1 MKKTILL
8 SLMASSLLAEDD
20 GVFMS
25 VGYQIGEAAQMVKNT
40 GEIQKVSNAY
50 ENLNNLLTRYNELKQ
65 TASSTNSSTAQAVD
79 NLKESAS
86 RLKTTPNTANQ
97 AVSSALSSAVAM
109 WQVIASNL
117 ANNSLPTDKYNEINT
132 ISQSLQNTL
141 ENKNTANNNITIEND
156 YEQLLTQASTIISTL
171 QSQCPGIDG
180 GNGKPWGINAS
191 GNACNIFGS
200 TFSAINSMINSA
212 KKAAEQARRTAPE
225 GPNQQSAFN
234 SMINSAKKAA
244 EQARRTAP
252 EGPNQQSA
260 FTDADFTKNLN
271 QVSSVINDTISY
283 LKGDNLATIYNTLQK
298 TPDSK
303 GFHSLVSRSS
313 YSYSLNETKYSEFQT
328 TTKEFGHNPFR
339 SVGLI
344 NSQSN
349 NGAMNGVGVQLGYKQ
364 FFGKN
369 KFFGIRYY
377 AFFDYN
383 HAYIKSNFFNS
394 ASNVFTYG
402 AGSDLLLNFINGG
415 SDKNRKVSFGIFG
428 GIALAGTTWLNN
440 QSANLKITNSAYS
453 AKINNTNFQFLF
465 NTGLRLQGIHHGVEL
480 GVKIPTIN
488 TNYYSFMGAKLAFRR
503 LYSVY
508 FNYVLAY

>member
-8 SLMASSLLAEDD
+8 SLMVSSLLAEND

-25 VGYQIGEAAQMVKNT
+25 VGYQIGEAVQQVKNT

-65 TASSTNSSTAQAVD
+65 TASNTNSSTAQAID

-86 RLKTTPNTANQ
+86 RLKTTPNSANQ
-97 AVSSALSSAVAM
+97 AVSSALSSAVGM

-117 ANNSLPTDKYNEINT
+117 ASGTLPTSEYDKINA
-132 ISQSLQNTL
+132 ISQLLQNTL
-141 ENKNTANNNITIEND
+141 NKNNELTIGND
-156 YEQLLTQASTIISTL
+156 YDQLLTQASTIITTL

-191 GNACNIFGS
+191 GNACAIFGN
-200 TFSAINSMINSA
+200 TFNAITSMIDSA
-212 KKAAEQARRTAPE
+212 KKAAADARRTGPE
-225 GPNQQSAFN
+225 NPNQ
-234 SMINSAKKAA
+234 
-244 EQARRTAP
+244 
-252 EGPNQQSA
+252 PNA
-260 FTDADFTKNLN
+260 FTNADFNKNLN
-271 QVSSVINDTISY
+271 QVSSVIDDTISY

-313 YSYSLNETKYSEFQT
+313 YSYSLNETQYSQFQT

-377 AFFDYN
+377 GFFDYN

-428 GIALAGTTWLNN
+428 GIALAGTTWLNS
-440 QSANLKITNSAYS
+440 QLVNLKTTTSIYN

-488 TNYYSFMGAKLAFRR
+488 TNYYSFMGAKLAYRR

>member
-8 SLMASSLLAEDD
+8 SLMASSLLAEND

-25 VGYQIGEAAQMVKNT
+25 VGYQIGEAVQQVKNT

-65 TASSTNSSTAQAVD
+65 TASNTDSSTAQAID

-86 RLKTTPNTANQ
+86 RLKTTPNSANQ

-109 WQVIASNL
+109 WQVVASNL
-117 ANNSLPTDKYNEINT
+117 ASGTLPTNEYNKINA
-132 ISQSLQNTL
+132 ISQLLQNTL
-141 ENKNTANNNITIEND
+141 ENKNNELTIAND
-156 YEQLLTQASTIISTL
+156 YDQLLTQASTIISTL

-180 GNGKPWGINAS
+180 GNGKPWGINAN
-191 GNACNIFGS
+191 GNACAIFGN
-200 TFSAINSMINSA
+200 TFNAITSMIDSA
-212 KKAAEQARRTAPE
+212 KKAAAEARRT
-225 GPNQQSAFN
+225 GPDNQNTPTAINPDFN
-234 SMINSAKKAA
+234 
-244 EQARRTAP
+244 
-252 EGPNQQSA
+252 
-260 FTDADFTKNLN
+260 KNLN

-313 YSYSLNETKYSEFQT
+313 YSYSLNETQYSQFQT

-344 NSQSN
+344 NSQIN

-415 SDKNRKVSFGIFG
+415 SDKNRKISFGIFG
-428 GIALAGTTWLNN
+428 GIALAGTTWLNS
-440 QSANLKITNSAYS
+440 QFMNLKTTTSIYN

-488 TNYYSFMGAKLAFRR
+488 TNYYSFMGAKLAYRR

>member
-8 SLMASSLLAEDD
+8 SLMASSLLAEND

-25 VGYQIGEAAQMVKNT
+25 VGYQIGEAVQQVKNT

-65 TASSTNSSTAQAVD
+65 TASNTDSSTTQAID
-79 NLKESAS
+79 NLKESAK
-86 RLKTTPNTANQ
+86 RLKTIPNSANQ
-97 AVSSALSSAVAM
+97 AVSSALSSAVGM

-117 ANNSLPTDKYNEINT
+117 ASGTLPTSEYEKLKAT
-132 ISQSLQNTL
+132 SQLLQNTL
-141 ENKNTANNNITIEND
+141 ENKNNELKIEND

-171 QSQCPGIDG
+171 QNQCPGIDG

-191 GNACNIFGS
+191 GNACAIFGN
-200 TFSAINSMINSA
+200 TFSAINSMIDSA
-212 KKAAEQARRTAPE
+212 KKAAEQFRRTDPSQ
-225 GPNQQSAFN
+225 PQ
-234 SMINSAKKAA
+234 
-244 EQARRTAP
+244 
-252 EGPNQQSA
+252 NQQSA
-260 FTDADFTKNLN
+260 FTDADFNKNLN

-303 GFHSLVSRSS
+303 GFQSLVSRSS
-313 YSYSLNETKYSEFQT
+313 YSYSLNETQYSEFQT

-415 SDKNRKVSFGIFG
+415 SDKNRKISFGIFG

-488 TNYYSFMGAKLAFRR
+488 TNYYSFMGAKLAYRR

>member
-8 SLMASSLLAEDD
+8 SLMVSSLLAEDD

-65 TASSTNSSTAQAVD
+65 TASNTNSSTAQAID
-79 NLKESAS
+79 NLKESAN
-86 RLKTTPNTANQ
+86 RLKTTPNSANQ

-117 ANNSLPTDKYNEINT
+117 ANNSLPTSEYNKINA
-132 ISQSLQNTL
+132 ISQLLQNTL
-141 ENKNTANNNITIEND
+141 ENKNTANNNTTIDND
-156 YEQLLTQASTIISTL
+156 ASKLLDDAKTIISTL

-191 GNACNIFGS
+191 GNACNIFGN
-200 TFSAINSMINSA
+200 TFNAINSMIDSA
-212 KKAAEQARRTAPE
+212 KKAAAQSRRTDPSQ
-225 GPNQQSAFN
+225 PNQ
-234 SMINSAKKAA
+234 
-244 EQARRTAP
+244 
-252 EGPNQQSA
+252 PNT
-260 FTDADFTKNLN
+260 FTDADFNKNLN

-283 LKGDNLATIYNTLQK
+283 LKGENLATIYNTLQK
-298 TPDSK
+298 TPGSK
-303 GFHSLVSRSS
+303 GFQSLVSRSS

-328 TTKEFGHNPFR
+328 TTKEFGNNPFR

-402 AGSDLLLNFINGG
+402 AGSDLLLNLINGG
-415 SDKNRKVSFGIFG
+415 SNQNRKISFGIFG
-428 GIALAGTTWLNN
+428 GIALAGTTWLNS
-440 QSANLKITNSAYS
+440 QFVNLKTTTSIYS

>member
-8 SLMASSLLAEDD
+8 SLMVSSLLAEND

-25 VGYQIGEAAQMVKNT
+25 VGYQIGEAVQQVKNT

-65 TASSTNSSTAQAVD
+65 TASNTNSSTAQAID

-86 RLKTTPNTANQ
+86 RLKTTPNSANQ
-97 AVSSALSSAVAM
+97 AVSSALSSAVGM

-117 ANNSLPTDKYNEINT
+117 ANNSLPTSEYNQINA
-132 ISQSLQNTL
+132 ISQLLQNTL
-141 ENKNTANNNITIEND
+141 NKNNDLTIGND
-156 YEQLLTQASTIISTL
+156 YDHLLTQAKTIISTL

-191 GNACNIFGS
+191 GNACAIFGN
-200 TFSAINSMINSA
+200 TFNAINSMIDSA
-212 KKAAEQARRTAPE
+212 KKAAADARRTNPE
-225 GPNQQSAFN
+225 NPNQ
-234 SMINSAKKAA
+234 
-244 EQARRTAP
+244 
-252 EGPNQQSA
+252 PNA
-260 FTDADFTKNLN
+260 FTNADFNKNLN

-303 GFHSLVSRSS
+303 GFQSLVSRSS
-313 YSYSLNETKYSEFQT
+313 YSYSINETQYSEFQT

-415 SDKNRKVSFGIFG
+415 SDKNRKISFGIFG

-488 TNYYSFMGAKLAFRR
+488 TNYYSFMGAKLAYRR

>member
-8 SLMASSLLAEDD
+8 SLMASSLFAEDD
-20 GVFMS
+20 GAYMS

-65 TASSTNSSTAQAVD
+65 TASNTDSSTTQAIN

-86 RLKTTPNTANQ
+86 RLKTTPNSAKE

-132 ISQSLQNTL
+132 ISQFLQNTL
-141 ENKNTANNNITIEND
+141 ENKNNDLKVEND
-156 YEQLLTQASTIISTL
+156 YEHLLGQARTIINTL
-171 QSQCPGIDG
+171 QSQCPSVDG

-191 GNACNIFGS
+191 GNACAIFGN
-200 TFSAINSMINSA
+200 TFNAINSMIDSA
-212 KKAAEQARRTAPE
+212 KKAAEQFRRTD
-225 GPNQQSAFN
+225 PNQPQNQQNAFN
-234 SMINSAKKAA
+234 N
-244 EQARRTAP
+244 
-252 EGPNQQSA
+252 
-260 FTDADFTKNLN
+260 ADFNKNLN

-283 LKGDNLATIYNTLQK
+283 LKGDNLETIYNTIQK
-298 TPDSK
+298 TPNSK
-303 GFHSLVSRSS
+303 GFQSLVSRSS
-313 YSYSLNETKYSEFQT
+313 YSYSLNETQYSQFQT

-377 AFFDYN
+377 GFFDYN
-383 HAYIKSNFFNS
+383 YAYIKSNFFNS

-415 SDKNRKVSFGIFG
+415 SDRNRKVSFGIFG

-465 NTGLRLQGIHHGVEL
+465 NTGLRLQGIHHGIEL

-488 TNYYSFMGAKLAFRR
+488 TNYYSFMGAKLAYRR
-503 LYSVY
+503 LYSLY
-508 FNYVLAY
+508 LNYVLAY

>member
-8 SLMASSLLAEDD
+8 SLMVSSLLAEND

-65 TASSTNSSTAQAVD
+65 TASSTDSSTAQAIN

-86 RLKTTPNTANQ
+86 RLKTTPNSAKE
-97 AVSSALSSAVAM
+97 AVSSALSSAVGM

-117 ANNSLPTDKYNEINT
+117 ANNSLSSSEYEKLKA
-132 ISQSLQNTL
+132 ISQLLQNTL
-141 ENKNTANNNITIEND
+141 ENKNNNLTIAND
-156 YEQLLTQASTIISTL
+156 YDQLLGQASTIISTL

-191 GNACNIFGS
+191 GNACNIFGN
-200 TFSAINSMINSA
+200 TFNAINSMITSA
-212 KKAAEQARRTAPE
+212 KKAAAESRRTNDPSQGA
-225 GPNQQSAFN
+225 NQQNAFN
-234 SMINSAKKAA
+234 N
-244 EQARRTAP
+244 
-252 EGPNQQSA
+252 
-260 FTDADFTKNLN
+260 ADFTKNLN

-283 LKGDNLATIYNTLQK
+283 LKGENLETIYNTLQK
-298 TPDSK
+298 TPGSK
-303 GFHSLVSRSS
+303 GFQSLVSRSS
-313 YSYSLNETKYSEFQT
+313 YSYSLNETKYSQFQT

-428 GIALAGTTWLNN
+428 GIALAGTTWLNS
-440 QSANLKITNSAYS
+440 QLVNLKTTTSTYN

-488 TNYYSFMGAKLAFRR
+488 TNYYSFMGAKLAYRR

>member
-8 SLMASSLLAEDD
+8 SLMASSLLAEND

-65 TASSTNSSTAQAVD
+65 TASTQAID

-86 RLKTTPNTANQ
+86 RLKTTPNSANQ
-97 AVSSALSSAVAM
+97 AVSSALGSAVAM

-117 ANNSLPTDKYNEINT
+117 ANGTLSASEYEKINT

-141 ENKNTANNNITIEND
+141 ENKNTANNNTTIDND
-156 YEQLLTQASTIISTL
+156 ASKLLDDAKTIIITL

-191 GNACNIFGS
+191 GNACNIFGN
-200 TFSAINSMINSA
+200 TFNAINSMIDSA
-212 KKAAEQARRTAPE
+212 KKAAEQSRRTDPSQ
-225 GPNQQSAFN
+225 PNQ
-234 SMINSAKKAA
+234 
-244 EQARRTAP
+244 
-252 EGPNQQSA
+252 PNT
-260 FTDADFTKNLN
+260 FTDADFNKNLN

-283 LKGDNLATIYNTLQK
+283 LKGENLATIYNTLQK
-298 TPDSK
+298 TPGSK
-303 GFHSLVSRSS
+303 GFQSLVSRSS
-313 YSYSLNETKYSEFQT
+313 YSYSLNETQYSEFQT
-328 TTKEFGHNPFR
+328 TTKEFGNNPFR

-402 AGSDLLLNFINGG
+402 AGSDLLLNLINGG
-415 SDKNRKVSFGIFG
+415 SNQNRKISFGIFG
-428 GIALAGTTWLNN
+428 GIALAGTTWLNS
-440 QSANLKITNSAYS
+440 QFVNLKTTTSIYN

>member
-8 SLMASSLLAEDD
+8 SLMASSLFAEDD
-20 GVFMS
+20 GAYMS

-65 TASSTNSSTAQAVD
+65 TASNTDSSTTQAID
-79 NLKESAS
+79 NLKESAN

-97 AVSSALSSAVAM
+97 AVSSALSSAVGM

-117 ANNSLPTDKYNEINT
+117 ASGTLPTDKYNQINA
-132 ISQSLQNTL
+132 ISQLLQNTL
-141 ENKNTANNNITIEND
+141 ENKNNDLKIEND
-156 YEQLLTQASTIISTL
+156 YEHLLTQASTIINTL

-180 GNGKPWGINAS
+180 GNGTPWGINAS
-191 GNACNIFGS
+191 GNACNIFGN
-200 TFSAINSMINSA
+200 TFNAINSMIDSA
-212 KKAAEQARRTAPE
+212 KKAAEQFRRTDPSQ
-225 GPNQQSAFN
+225 PQNQQNAFN
-234 SMINSAKKAA
+234 N
-244 EQARRTAP
+244 
-252 EGPNQQSA
+252 
-260 FTDADFTKNLN
+260 ADFNKNLN

-283 LKGDNLATIYNTLQK
+283 LKGDNLETIYNTIQK
-298 TPDSK
+298 TPNSK
-303 GFHSLVSRSS
+303 GFQSLVSRSS
-313 YSYSLNETKYSEFQT
+313 YSYSLNETQYSQFQT

-344 NSQSN
+344 SSQSN

-377 AFFDYN
+377 GFFDYN
-383 HAYIKSNFFNS
+383 YAYIKSNFFNS

-415 SDKNRKVSFGIFG
+415 SDRNRKVSFGIFG

-465 NTGLRLQGIHHGVEL
+465 NTGLRLQGIHHGIEL

-488 TNYYSFMGAKLAFRR
+488 TNYYSFMGAKLAYRR
-503 LYSVY
+503 LYSLY
-508 FNYVLAY
+508 LNYVLAY

>member
-1 MKKTILL
+1 
-8 SLMASSLLAEDD
+8 MASSLLAEDD
-20 GVFMS
+20 GVFLS

-65 TASSTNSSTAQAVD
+65 TASNTDSSTAQAID
-79 NLKESAS
+79 NLKESAN
-86 RLKTTPNTANQ
+86 RLKTTPNSANQ

-117 ANNSLPTDKYNEINT
+117 ANNSLPTNEYEKINT

-141 ENKNTANNNITIEND
+141 EKKNDLTIGND

-191 GNACNIFGS
+191 GNACNIFGN
-200 TFSAINSMINSA
+200 TFNAINSMINSA
-212 KKAAEQARRTAPE
+212 KEAAKQSRRTD
-225 GPNQQSAFN
+225 PNQ
-234 SMINSAKKAA
+234 
-244 EQARRTAP
+244 
-252 EGPNQQSA
+252 PNQPNA
-260 FTDADFTKNLN
+260 FTNADFNKNLN

-283 LKGDNLATIYNTLQK
+283 LKGDNLATIYNTIQK
-298 TPDSK
+298 TPGSK
-303 GFHSLVSRSS
+303 GFQSLVSRSS
-313 YSYSLNETKYSEFQT
+313 YSYSLNETQYSEFQT

-344 NSQSN
+344 NSQIN

-415 SDKNRKVSFGIFG
+415 SNQNRKISFGIFG
-428 GIALAGTTWLNN
+428 GIALAGTTWLNS
-440 QSANLKITNSAYS
+440 QFVNLKTTTSIYN

-488 TNYYSFMGAKLAFRR
+488 TNYYSFMGAKLAYRR

>member
-8 SLMASSLLAEDD
+8 PLMASSLLAEND

-65 TASSTNSSTAQAVD
+65 TASSTNSSTTQAIN

-86 RLKTTPNTANQ
+86 RLKTTPNSANQ
-97 AVSSALSSAVAM
+97 AVSSALSSAVGM

-117 ANNSLPTDKYNEINT
+117 ASGTLPTDKYNQINA
-132 ISQSLQNTL
+132 ISQLLQNTL
-141 ENKNTANNNITIEND
+141 ENKNNDLTIAND
-156 YEQLLTQASTIISTL
+156 YDQLLTQASTIINTL
-171 QSQCPGIDG
+171 QNQCPGIDG

-191 GNACNIFGS
+191 GNACTIFGN
-200 TFSAINSMINSA
+200 TFNAINSMIDSA
-212 KKAAEQARRTAPE
+212 KKAAAEARRTDPSQ
-225 GPNQQSAFN
+225 PQ
-234 SMINSAKKAA
+234 
-244 EQARRTAP
+244 
-252 EGPNQQSA
+252 NQQSA
-260 FTDADFTKNLN
+260 FTNADFTKNLN
-271 QVSSVINDTISY
+271 QVSGVINDTISY

-313 YSYSLNETKYSEFQT
+313 YSYSLNETQYSEFQT

-344 NSQSN
+344 NSQIN
-349 NGAMNGVGVQLGYKQ
+349 NGTMNGVGVQLGYKQ

-440 QSANLKITNSAYS
+440 QSANLKTTNSIYN

-465 NTGLRLQGIHHGVEL
+465 NTGLRLQGIHHGIEL

-488 TNYYSFMGAKLAFRR
+488 TNYYSFMGAKLAYRR
-503 LYSVY
+503 LYSLY
-508 FNYVLAY
+508 LNYVLAY

>member
-8 SLMASSLLAEDD
+8 SLMASSLLAEND

-25 VGYQIGEAAQMVKNT
+25 VGYQIGEAVQQVKNT

-50 ENLNNLLTRYNELKQ
+50 ESLNNLLTRYNELKQ
-65 TASSTNSSTAQAVD
+65 TASSADSSTAQAID

-86 RLKTTPNTANQ
+86 RLKTTPNSAKE
-97 AVSSALSSAVAM
+97 AVSSALSSAVGM

-117 ANNSLPTDKYNEINT
+117 ANNSLSSSEYEKLKAT
-132 ISQSLQNTL
+132 SQLLQNTL
-141 ENKNTANNNITIEND
+141 ENKNNNLTIEND
-156 YEQLLTQASTIISTL
+156 YEHLLTQASTIINTL

-191 GNACNIFGS
+191 GNACAIFGN
-200 TFSAINSMINSA
+200 TFNAITSMIDSA
-212 KKAAEQARRTAPE
+212 KKAAAEARRTSPE
-225 GPNQQSAFN
+225 NPNQ
-234 SMINSAKKAA
+234 
-244 EQARRTAP
+244 
-252 EGPNQQSA
+252 PNA
-260 FTDADFTKNLN
+260 FTNADFNKNLN

-298 TPDSK
+298 TPGSK
-303 GFHSLVSRSS
+303 GLQSLVSRSS
-313 YSYSLNETKYSEFQT
+313 YSYSLNETQYSQFQT

-344 NSQSN
+344 NSQSD

-428 GIALAGTTWLNN
+428 GIALAGTTWLNS
-440 QSANLKITNSAYS
+440 QFVNLKTTTSIYN

-488 TNYYSFMGAKLAFRR
+488 TNYYSFMGAKLAYRR

>member
-8 SLMASSLLAEDD
+8 SLMVSSLLAEND

-25 VGYQIGEAAQMVKNT
+25 VGYQIGEAVQQVKNT

-65 TASSTNSSTAQAVD
+65 TASNTDSSTTQAIN

-86 RLKTTPNTANQ
+86 RLKTTPNSANQ
-97 AVSSALSSAVAM
+97 AVSSALSSAVGM
-109 WQVIASNL
+109 WQVVASNL
-117 ANNSLPTDKYNEINT
+117 ASGTLPTDKYNQINA
-132 ISQSLQNTL
+132 ISQLLQNTL
-141 ENKNTANNNITIEND
+141 NKNNELTIGND
-156 YEQLLTQASTIISTL
+156 YDQLLTQASTIISTL
-171 QSQCPGIDG
+171 QSQCPGVDG

-191 GNACNIFGS
+191 GNACAIFGN
-200 TFSAINSMINSA
+200 TFNAINSMISSA
-212 KKAAEQARRTAPE
+212 KKAAADARRTAPE
-225 GPNQQSAFN
+225 SPSQPSAFN
-234 SMINSAKKAA
+234 N
-244 EQARRTAP
+244 
-252 EGPNQQSA
+252 
-260 FTDADFTKNLN
+260 ADFNKNLN

-303 GFHSLVSRSS
+303 GFQSLVSRSS
-313 YSYSLNETKYSEFQT
+313 YSYSLNETQYSQFQT

-344 NSQSN
+344 NSQIN

-428 GIALAGTTWLNN
+428 GIALAGTTWLNS
-440 QSANLKITNSAYS
+440 QFMNLKTTTSIYN

>member
-8 SLMASSLLAEDD
+8 SLMASSLLAEND

-25 VGYQIGEAAQMVKNT
+25 VGYQIGEAVQQVKNT

-65 TASSTNSSTAQAVD
+65 TASNTNSSTAQAID

-86 RLKTTPNTANQ
+86 RLKTTPNSTNQ

-117 ANNSLPTDKYNEINT
+117 ANNSLPTDKYNQINA
-132 ISQSLQNTL
+132 ISQLLQNTL
-141 ENKNTANNNITIEND
+141 ENKNNDLTIGND
-156 YEQLLTQASTIISTL
+156 YDHLLTQASTIINTL

-191 GNACNIFGS
+191 GNACAIFGN
-200 TFSAINSMINSA
+200 TFSAINSMIDSA

-225 GPNQQSAFN
+225 DPNQ
-234 SMINSAKKAA
+234 
-244 EQARRTAP
+244 
-252 EGPNQQSA
+252 PNT
-260 FTDADFTKNLN
+260 FTNADFNKNLN

-298 TPDSK
+298 TPNSK
-303 GFHSLVSRSS
+303 GFQSLVSRSS
-313 YSYSLNETKYSEFQT
+313 YSYSLNETQYSQFQT

>member
-65 TASSTNSSTAQAVD
+65 TASNTDSSTAQAID
-79 NLKESAS
+79 NLKESAN

-117 ANNSLPTDKYNEINT
+117 ANNSLPTDKYNKINT

-141 ENKNTANNNITIEND
+141 ENKNTANNNITIGND
-156 YEQLLTQASTIISTL
+156 YDQLLGQARTIISTL
-171 QSQCPGIDG
+171 QSQCPSIDG

-191 GNACNIFGS
+191 GNACNIFGN
-200 TFSAINSMINSA
+200 TFNAITSMIDSA
-212 KKAAEQARRTAPE
+212 KKAAEQFRRTDPSQ
-225 GPNQQSAFN
+225 PNQ
-234 SMINSAKKAA
+234 
-244 EQARRTAP
+244 
-252 EGPNQQSA
+252 NQQNA
-260 FTDADFTKNLN
+260 FTNADFNKNLKE
-271 QVSSVINDTISY
+271 VSSVINDTISY
-283 LKGDNLATIYNTLQK
+283 LKGENLATIYNALQK
-298 TPDSK
+298 TPGSK
-303 GFHSLVSRSS
+303 GFQSLVSRSS

-349 NGAMNGVGVQLGYKQ
+349 NGVMNGVGVQLGYKQ

-415 SDKNRKVSFGIFG
+415 SDKNRKISFGIFG
-428 GIALAGTTWLNN
+428 GIALAGTTWLNS
-440 QSANLKITNSAYS
+440 QFVNLKTTTSIYN

-465 NTGLRLQGIHHGVEL
+465 NTGLRIQGIHHGVEL

>member
-8 SLMASSLLAEDD
+8 SLVASSLFAEND

-40 GEIQKVSNAY
+40 GEIQKLSDTY
-50 ENLNNLLTRYNELKQ
+50 ENLDNLLTRYNELKQ
-65 TASSTNSSTAQAVD
+65 TATSTDSSTTQAIN
-79 NLKESAS
+79 NLKQSAD

-97 AVSSALSSAVAM
+97 AVSSALSSAVGM

-117 ANNSLPTDKYNEINT
+117 ANNSLPTNKYNEINA
-132 ISQSLQNTL
+132 ISQLLQNTL
-141 ENKNTANNNITIEND
+141 ENKNNNLTIAND
-156 YEQLLTQASTIISTL
+156 YDQLLTQASTIITTL

-180 GNGKPWGINAS
+180 GNGTPWGINAS
-191 GNACNIFGS
+191 GNACNIFGN
-200 TFSAINSMINSA
+200 TFNSINNMINSA
-212 KKAAEQARRTAPE
+212 KEAAAQARRNNPE
-225 GPNQQSAFN
+225 GPNQQN
-234 SMINSAKKAA
+234 
-244 EQARRTAP
+244 
-252 EGPNQQSA
+252 A
-260 FTDADFTKNLN
+260 FTNPDFTKNLN

-283 LKGDNLATIYNTLQK
+283 LKGDNLETIYNTIQK
-298 TPDSK
+298 TPNSK
-303 GFHSLVSRSS
+303 GFQSLVSRSS
-313 YSYSLNETKYSEFQT
+313 YSYSLNETQYSQFQT

-344 NSQSN
+344 NSQIN

-415 SDKNRKVSFGIFG
+415 SDRNRKVSFGIFG
-428 GIALAGTTWLNN
+428 GIALAGTTWLNS
-440 QSANLKITNSAYS
+440 QFMNLKTTTNIYS
-453 AKINNTNFQFLF
+453 TKINNTNFQFLF
-465 NTGLRLQGIHHGVEL
+465 NTGLRLQGIHHGIEL

-488 TNYYSFMGAKLAFRR
+488 TNYYSFLGAKLAYRR

-508 FNYVLAY
+508 LNYVLAY

>member
-65 TASSTNSSTAQAVD
+65 TASSTNSSTAQAIG
-79 NLKESAS
+79 NLKESAN

-117 ANNSLPTDKYNEINT
+117 ANNSLPTSEYEKINT

-141 ENKNTANNNITIEND
+141 ENKNNELTIGND
-156 YEQLLTQASTIISTL
+156 YDQLLTQASTIINTL
-171 QSQCPGIDG
+171 QSQCPKIDG

-191 GNACNIFGS
+191 GNACNIFGN
-200 TFSAINSMINSA
+200 TFNAITSMINSA
-212 KKAAEQARRTAPE
+212 KEAAAQSRRTDPE
-225 GPNQQSAFN
+225 NPNKQNTFTNTDFN
-234 SMINSAKKAA
+234 
-244 EQARRTAP
+244 
-252 EGPNQQSA
+252 
-260 FTDADFTKNLN
+260 KNLN

-283 LKGDNLATIYNTLQK
+283 LKGENLATIYNTLQK
-298 TPDSK
+298 TPGSK
-303 GFHSLVSRSS
+303 GLNLVSRSS

-328 TTKEFGHNPFR
+328 TTKEFGNNPFR

-415 SDKNRKVSFGIFG
+415 SNQNHKISFGIFG
-428 GIALAGTTWLNN
+428 GIALAGTTWLNS
-440 QSANLKITNSAYS
+440 QFVNLKTTTSIYN

-465 NTGLRLQGIHHGVEL
+465 NTGLRLQGTHHGVEL

>member
-8 SLMASSLLAEDD
+8 SLMASSLLAEND

-25 VGYQIGEAAQMVKNT
+25 VGYQIGEAVQQVKNT

-65 TASSTNSSTAQAVD
+65 TASNTDSSTTQAID
-79 NLKESAS
+79 NLKESAN
-86 RLKTTPNTANQ
+86 RLKTTPNSANQ

-109 WQVIASNL
+109 WQVVASNL
-117 ANNSLPTDKYNEINT
+117 ASGTLLTSEYDKINA
-132 ISQSLQNTL
+132 ISQLLQNTL
-141 ENKNTANNNITIEND
+141 EKNNDLTIGND
-156 YEQLLTQASTIISTL
+156 YDQLLTQASTIISTL

-191 GNACNIFGS
+191 GNACAIFGS
-200 TFSAINSMINSA
+200 TFNAINSMIDSA
-212 KKAAEQARRTAPE
+212 KKAA
-225 GPNQQSAFN
+225 
-234 SMINSAKKAA
+234 A
-244 EQARRTAP
+244 EARRTAP

-260 FTDADFTKNLN
+260 FTNADFNKNLN

-313 YSYSLNETKYSEFQT
+313 YSYSLNETQYSEFQT
-328 TTKEFGHNPFR
+328 TTKEFGLNPFR

-364 FFGKN
+364 FFGQN

-415 SDKNRKVSFGIFG
+415 SDKNRKISFGIFG
-428 GIALAGTTWLNN
+428 GIALAGTTWLNS

>member
-8 SLMASSLLAEDD
+8 SLMASSLFAEDD
-20 GVFMS
+20 GAYMS

-65 TASSTNSSTAQAVD
+65 TASNTNSSTAQAID

-97 AVSSALSSAVAM
+97 AVSQALSSAVGM

-117 ANNSLPTDKYNEINT
+117 ANNSLSTSEYNKINA
-132 ISQSLQNTL
+132 ISQLLQNTL
-141 ENKNTANNNITIEND
+141 ENKNNDLTIGND
-156 YEQLLTQASTIISTL
+156 YEHLLTQANTIITTL

-180 GNGKPWGINAS
+180 DNGKPWGINAS
-191 GNACNIFGS
+191 GNACAIFGN
-200 TFSAINSMINSA
+200 TFSAINSMIDSA
-212 KKAAEQARRTAPE
+212 KKAAKEARRTSPE
-225 GPNQQSAFN
+225 GPNQQN
-234 SMINSAKKAA
+234 
-244 EQARRTAP
+244 
-252 EGPNQQSA
+252 A
-260 FTDADFTKNLN
+260 FTNADFNKNLN

-303 GFHSLVSRSS
+303 GFQSLVSRSS
-313 YSYSLNETKYSEFQT
+313 YSYSLNETQYSQFQT

-383 HAYIKSNFFNS
+383 YAYIKSNFFNS

-402 AGSDLLLNFINGG
+402 VGSDLLLNFINGG

-488 TNYYSFMGAKLAFRR
+488 TNYYSFMGAKLAYRR
-503 LYSVY
+503 LYSLY
-508 FNYVLAY
+508 LNYVLAY

>member
-8 SLMASSLLAEDD
+8 SLMVSSLLAEND

-25 VGYQIGEAAQMVKNT
+25 VGYQIGEAVQQVKNT

-65 TASSTNSSTAQAVD
+65 TASNTNSSTTQAID

-86 RLKTTPNTANQ
+86 RLKTTPNSANQ
-97 AVSSALSSAVAM
+97 AVSSALSSAVGM

-117 ANNSLPTDKYNEINT
+117 ASGTLPTDKYNKINA
-132 ISQSLQNTL
+132 ISQLLQNTL
-141 ENKNTANNNITIEND
+141 ENKNNDLKIEND
-156 YEQLLTQASTIISTL
+156 YDQLLTQASTIINTL

-191 GNACNIFGS
+191 GNACTIFGS
-200 TFSAINSMINSA
+200 TFNAINSMINSA
-212 KKAAEQARRTAPE
+212 KEAAKEARRTGPE
-225 GPNQQSAFN
+225 GPNQ
-234 SMINSAKKAA
+234 
-244 EQARRTAP
+244 P
-252 EGPNQQSA
+252 SA
-260 FTDADFTKNLN
+260 FTNADFTKNLN

-313 YSYSLNETKYSEFQT
+313 YSYSLNETQYSQFQT

-344 NSQSN
+344 NSQIN

-428 GIALAGTTWLNN
+428 GIALAGTTWLNS
-440 QSANLKITNSAYS
+440 QLVNLKTTTSIYN

-488 TNYYSFMGAKLAFRR
+488 TNYYSFMGAKLAYRR

>member
-8 SLMASSLLAEDD
+8 SLMVSSLLAEND

-25 VGYQIGEAAQMVKNT
+25 VGYQIGEAVQQVKNT

-65 TASSTNSSTAQAVD
+65 TASNTNSSTTQAID

-86 RLKTTPNTANQ
+86 RLKTTPNSANQ
-97 AVSSALSSAVAM
+97 AVSSALSSAVGM
-109 WQVIASNL
+109 WQVVASNL
-117 ANNSLPTDKYNEINT
+117 ASGTLPTNKYNEINA
-132 ISQSLQNTL
+132 ISQVLQNTL
-141 ENKNTANNNITIEND
+141 ENKNNNLTIGND
-156 YEQLLTQASTIISTL
+156 YEHLLGQASTIINTL
-171 QSQCPGIDG
+171 QSQCPSIDG

-191 GNACNIFGS
+191 GNACNIFGN
-200 TFSAINSMINSA
+200 TFNAINSMIDSA
-212 KKAAEQARRTAPE
+212 KKAAEQARRTSPE
-225 GPNQQSAFN
+225 YPNQQN
-234 SMINSAKKAA
+234 
-244 EQARRTAP
+244 
-252 EGPNQQSA
+252 A
-260 FTDADFTKNLN
+260 FTNADFNKNLN

-303 GFHSLVSRSS
+303 GFQSLVSRSS
-313 YSYSLNETKYSEFQT
+313 YSYSLNETQYSQFQT

-428 GIALAGTTWLNN
+428 GIALAGTTWLNS
-440 QSANLKITNSAYS
+440 QLVNLKTTTSIYN

-488 TNYYSFMGAKLAFRR
+488 TNYYSFMGAKLAYRR

>member
-8 SLMASSLLAEDD
+8 PLMASSLLAEND

-65 TASSTNSSTAQAVD
+65 TASNTDSSTAQAID
-79 NLKESAS
+79 NLKESAN
-86 RLKTTPNTANQ
+86 RLKTTPNSANQ
-97 AVSSALSSAVAM
+97 AVSSALSSAVGM

-117 ANNSLPTDKYNEINT
+117 ANGTLPTDKYNQINA
-132 ISQSLQNTL
+132 ISQLLQNTL
-141 ENKNTANNNITIEND
+141 ENKNNNLTIGND
-156 YEQLLTQASTIISTL
+156 YDQLLTQASTIISTL

-191 GNACNIFGS
+191 GNACAIFGS
-200 TFSAINSMINSA
+200 TFSAITSMIDSA

-225 GPNQQSAFN
+225 GPNQPSTFN
-234 SMINSAKKAA
+234 NA
-244 EQARRTAP
+244 
-252 EGPNQQSA
+252 N
-260 FTDADFTKNLN
+260 FNKNLN

-283 LKGDNLATIYNTLQK
+283 LKGDNLETIYNTIQK
-298 TPDSK
+298 TPNSK

-313 YSYSLNETKYSEFQT
+313 YSYSLNETQYSEFQT

-415 SDKNRKVSFGIFG
+415 SDKNRKISFGIFG

>member
-8 SLMASSLLAEDD
+8 PLMASSLLAEND

-25 VGYQIGEAAQMVKNT
+25 VGYQIGEAVQQVKNT

-65 TASSTNSSTAQAVD
+65 TASNTNSSTAQAID
-79 NLKESAS
+79 NLKKSAS
-86 RLKTTPNTANQ
+86 RLKTTPNSANQ
-97 AVSSALSSAVAM
+97 AVSSALSSAVGM

-117 ANNSLPTDKYNEINT
+117 ANGTLSTSEYNKINA
-132 ISQSLQNTL
+132 ISQLLQNTL
-141 ENKNTANNNITIEND
+141 ENKNNNLTIADD
-156 YEQLLTQASTIISTL
+156 YEHLLGQASTTINTL

-191 GNACNIFGS
+191 GNACAIFGN
-200 TFSAINSMINSA
+200 TFNAINSMIDSA
-212 KKAAEQARRTAPE
+212 KKAAEQSRRTSPE
-225 GPNQQSAFN
+225 SQNQPN
-234 SMINSAKKAA
+234 
-244 EQARRTAP
+244 
-252 EGPNQQSA
+252 A
-260 FTDADFTKNLN
+260 FTNADFNKNLN

-303 GFHSLVSRSS
+303 GFQSLVSRSS
-313 YSYSLNETKYSEFQT
+313 YSYSLNETQYSQFQT

-344 NSQSN
+344 NSQIN

-402 AGSDLLLNFINGG
+402 AGSDLLLNLINGG
-415 SDKNRKVSFGIFG
+415 SNQNRKISFGIFG

-440 QSANLKITNSAYS
+440 QSANLKITTSIYS

>member
-8 SLMASSLLAEDD
+8 SLMVSSLLAEND

-25 VGYQIGEAAQMVKNT
+25 VGYQIGEAVQQVKNT

-65 TASSTNSSTAQAVD
+65 TASNTNSSTTQAIN

-86 RLKTTPNTANQ
+86 RLKTTPNSANQ

-117 ANNSLPTDKYNEINT
+117 ANGTLPTDKYNQINA
-132 ISQSLQNTL
+132 ISQLLQNTL
-141 ENKNTANNNITIEND
+141 ENKNNDLKIEND
-156 YEQLLTQASTIISTL
+156 YDQLLTQASTIISTI

-191 GNACNIFGS
+191 GNACAIFGS
-200 TFSAINSMINSA
+200 TFNAINSMIDSA
-212 KKAAEQARRTAPE
+212 KKAAEQFRRTDPSQ
-225 GPNQQSAFN
+225 PQ
-234 SMINSAKKAA
+234 
-244 EQARRTAP
+244 
-252 EGPNQQSA
+252 NQQSA
-260 FTDADFTKNLN
+260 FTNADFNKNLN

-283 LKGDNLATIYNTLQK
+283 LKGDNLETIYNTLQK
-298 TPDSK
+298 TPGSK
-303 GFHSLVSRSS
+303 GFQSLVSRSS
-313 YSYSLNETKYSEFQT
+313 YSYSLNETQYSQFQT

-428 GIALAGTTWLNN
+428 GIALAGTTWLNS

>member
-8 SLMASSLLAEDD
+8 SLMASSLFAEDD
-20 GVFMS
+20 GTYMS

-65 TASSTNSSTAQAVD
+65 TASNTNSSTAQAID

-97 AVSSALSSAVAM
+97 AVSQALSSAVGM

-117 ANNSLPTDKYNEINT
+117 ASGTLPTDKYNQINA
-132 ISQSLQNTL
+132 ISQLLQNTL
-141 ENKNTANNNITIEND
+141 ENKNNDLTIAND
-156 YEQLLTQASTIISTL
+156 YEHLLTQASTIINTL

-191 GNACNIFGS
+191 GNACTIFGN
-200 TFSAINSMINSA
+200 TFSAITSMIDSA
-212 KKAAEQARRTAPE
+212 KKAAADARRTSPE
-225 GPNQQSAFN
+225 GPNQQNAFSN
-234 SMINSAKKAA
+234 
-244 EQARRTAP
+244 
-252 EGPNQQSA
+252 
-260 FTDADFTKNLN
+260 ADFNKNLN

-298 TPDSK
+298 TPNSK

-313 YSYSLNETKYSEFQT
+313 YSYSLNETQYSQFQT

-377 AFFDYN
+377 GFFDYN
-383 HAYIKSNFFNS
+383 YAYIKSNFFNS

-488 TNYYSFMGAKLAFRR
+488 TNYYSFMGAKLAYRR
-503 LYSVY
+503 LYSLY
-508 FNYVLAY
+508 LNYVLAY

>member
-8 SLMASSLLAEDD
+8 SLMVSSLFAEDD
-20 GVFMS
+20 GAFMS

-65 TASSTNSSTAQAVD
+65 TASNTDSSTTQAID

-97 AVSSALSSAVAM
+97 AVSSALSSAVGM

-117 ANNSLPTDKYNEINT
+117 ANNSLSTSEYDKINA
-132 ISQSLQNTL
+132 ISQLLQNTL
-141 ENKNTANNNITIEND
+141 ENKDNNLKIEND
-156 YEQLLTQASTIISTL
+156 YEHLLTQASTIINTL

-191 GNACNIFGS
+191 GNACSIFGN
-200 TFSAINSMINSA
+200 TFSAITSMIDSA
-212 KKAAEQARRTAPE
+212 KKAAKEARRTSSE
-225 GPNQQSAFN
+225 SPNQQN
-234 SMINSAKKAA
+234 
-244 EQARRTAP
+244 
-252 EGPNQQSA
+252 A
-260 FTDADFTKNLN
+260 FTNADFNKNLN
-271 QVSSVINDTISY
+271 QVSSVIEKTISY
-283 LKGDNLATIYNTLQK
+283 LKGDNLETIYNTIQK
-298 TPDSK
+298 TPNSK
-303 GFHSLVSRSS
+303 GFQSLVSRSS
-313 YSYSLNETKYSEFQT
+313 YSYSLNETQYSQFQT

-377 AFFDYN
+377 GFFDYN
-383 HAYIKSNFFNS
+383 YAYIKSNFFNS

-440 QSANLKITNSAYS
+440 QSANLKTTTSTYS

-488 TNYYSFMGAKLAFRR
+488 TNYYSFMGAKLAYRR
-503 LYSVY
+503 LYSLY
-508 FNYVLAY
+508 LNYVLAY

>member
-8 SLMASSLLAEDD
+8 SLMISSLFAEDD
-20 GVFMS
+20 GAYMS

-65 TASSTNSSTAQAVD
+65 TASNTDSSTAQAID
-79 NLKESAS
+79 NLEKSAS

-97 AVSSALSSAVAM
+97 AVSSALSSAVGM

-117 ANNSLPTDKYNEINT
+117 ANNSLSSSEYEKLKAT
-132 ISQSLQNTL
+132 SQLLQNTL
-141 ENKNTANNNITIEND
+141 ENKNNNLKIEND
-156 YEQLLTQASTIISTL
+156 YDQLLTQASTIINTL
-171 QSQCPGIDG
+171 QSQCPGVDG
-180 GNGKPWGINAS
+180 GNGKPWGINTS
-191 GNACNIFGS
+191 GNACAIFGS
-200 TFSAINSMINSA
+200 TFNAINSMIDSA
-212 KKAAEQARRTAPE
+212 KKAAADARRTAPE
-225 GPNQQSAFN
+225 SPNQQN
-234 SMINSAKKAA
+234 
-244 EQARRTAP
+244 
-252 EGPNQQSA
+252 A
-260 FTDADFTKNLN
+260 FTNADFNKNLN

-283 LKGDNLATIYNTLQK
+283 LKGDNLETIYNTLQK
-298 TPDSK
+298 TPNSK
-303 GFHSLVSRSS
+303 GFQSLVSRSS
-313 YSYSLNETKYSEFQT
+313 YSYSLNETQYSQFQT

-377 AFFDYN
+377 GFFDYN
-383 HAYIKSNFFNS
+383 YAYIKSNFFNS

-415 SDKNRKVSFGIFG
+415 SDRNRKVSFGIFG

-465 NTGLRLQGIHHGVEL
+465 NTGLRLQGIHHGIEL

-488 TNYYSFMGAKLAFRR
+488 TNYYSFMGAKLAYRR
-503 LYSVY
+503 LYSLY
-508 FNYVLAY
+508 LNYVLAY

>member
-8 SLMASSLLAEDD
+8 SLMVSSLFAEDD
-20 GVFMS
+20 GAYMS

-65 TASSTNSSTAQAVD
+65 TASNTDSSTAQAID

-97 AVSSALSSAVAM
+97 AVSSALSSAVGM

-117 ANNSLPTDKYNEINT
+117 ASGTLPTDEYNKINAT
-132 ISQSLQNTL
+132 SQLLQNTL
-141 ENKNTANNNITIEND
+141 ENKNTANNNTTIDND
-156 YEQLLTQASTIISTL
+156 YDQLLNQARTIIATL

-191 GNACNIFGS
+191 GNACNIFGN
-200 TFSAINSMINSA
+200 TFSAINSMIDSA
-212 KKAAEQARRTAPE
+212 KKAAAEARRTSPE
-225 GPNQQSAFN
+225 GPNQ
-234 SMINSAKKAA
+234 
-244 EQARRTAP
+244 P
-252 EGPNQQSA
+252 SA
-260 FTDADFTKNLN
+260 FTDADFNKNLN

-298 TPDSK
+298 TPGSK

-313 YSYSLNETKYSEFQT
+313 YSYSLNETQYSQFQT

-344 NSQSN
+344 NSQIN

-402 AGSDLLLNFINGG
+402 TGSDLLLNFINGG

-428 GIALAGTTWLNN
+428 GIALAGTTWLNS
-440 QSANLKITNSAYS
+440 QLVNLKTTTSAYS

-488 TNYYSFMGAKLAFRR
+488 TNYYSFMGAKLAYRR

>member
-8 SLMASSLLAEDD
+8 PLMASSLLAEND

-25 VGYQIGEAAQMVKNT
+25 VGYQIGEAVQQVKNT

-65 TASSTNSSTAQAVD
+65 TASNTDSSTAQAIN

-86 RLKTTPNTANQ
+86 RLKTTPNSANQ
-97 AVSSALSSAVAM
+97 AVSSALSSAVGM

-117 ANNSLPTDKYNEINT
+117 ANNSLSSSEYEKLKAT
-132 ISQSLQNTL
+132 SQLLQNTL
-141 ENKNTANNNITIEND
+141 ENKNNNLTIEND
-156 YEQLLTQASTIISTL
+156 YEHLLGQASTIINTL

-191 GNACNIFGS
+191 GNACTIFGN
-200 TFSAINSMINSA
+200 TFNAINSMISSA
-212 KKAAEQARRTAPE
+212 KEAAAQSRRTSPE
-225 GPNQQSAFN
+225 NPNQ
-234 SMINSAKKAA
+234 
-244 EQARRTAP
+244 
-252 EGPNQQSA
+252 PNA
-260 FTDADFTKNLN
+260 FTNADFNKNLN

-313 YSYSLNETKYSEFQT
+313 YSYSLNETQYSQFQT

-344 NSQSN
+344 NSQIN

-440 QSANLKITNSAYS
+440 QSANLKTTTSAYS

-488 TNYYSFMGAKLAFRR
+488 TNYYSFMGAKLAYRR

>member
-1 MKKTILL
+1 
-8 SLMASSLLAEDD
+8 MASSLLAEND

-25 VGYQIGEAAQMVKNT
+25 VGYQIGEAVQQVKNT

-65 TASSTNSSTAQAVD
+65 TASSTDSSTAQAID
-79 NLKESAS
+79 NLKESAN
-86 RLKTTPNTANQ
+86 RLKTTPNSANQ
-97 AVSSALSSAVAM
+97 AVSSALSSAVGM

-117 ANNSLPTDKYNEINT
+117 ASGTLPTSEYNQINA
-132 ISQSLQNTL
+132 ISQLLQNTL
-141 ENKNTANNNITIEND
+141 EKKNELTIAND
-156 YEQLLTQASTIISTL
+156 YDQLLTQASTIISTL

-191 GNACNIFGS
+191 GNACTIFGN
-200 TFSAINSMINSA
+200 TFSAINSMIDSA
-212 KKAAEQARRTAPE
+212 KKAAEQFRRTDPSQ
-225 GPNQQSAFN
+225 PNQNHQNSSPVIDDNFN
-234 SMINSAKKAA
+234 
-244 EQARRTAP
+244 
-252 EGPNQQSA
+252 
-260 FTDADFTKNLN
+260 KNLN

-283 LKGDNLATIYNTLQK
+283 LKGENLATIYNTLQK
-298 TPDSK
+298 TPGSK

-328 TTKEFGHNPFR
+328 TTKEFGLNPFR

-415 SDKNRKVSFGIFG
+415 SDKNRKISFGIFG

>member
-8 SLMASSLLAEDD
+8 SLMASSLLAEND

-25 VGYQIGEAAQMVKNT
+25 VGYQIGEATQMVKNT

-65 TASSTNSSTAQAVD
+65 TASNTDSSTAQAID

-97 AVSSALSSAVAM
+97 AVFSALSSAVGM

-117 ANNSLPTDKYNEINT
+117 ANNSLSTSEYNQINA
-132 ISQSLQNTL
+132 ISQLLQNTL
-141 ENKNTANNNITIEND
+141 ENKNNDLKIEND
-156 YEQLLTQASTIISTL
+156 YDQLLTQASTIISTL

-191 GNACNIFGS
+191 GNACTIFGS
-200 TFSAINSMINSA
+200 TFSAITSMIDSA
-212 KKAAEQARRTAPE
+212 KEAAKQARRDNPE
-225 GPNQQSAFN
+225 GPNQ
-234 SMINSAKKAA
+234 
-244 EQARRTAP
+244 P
-252 EGPNQQSA
+252 SA
-260 FTDADFTKNLN
+260 FTNADFTKNLN

-298 TPDSK
+298 TPGSK

-313 YSYSLNETKYSEFQT
+313 YSYSLNETQYSQFQT

-383 HAYIKSNFFNS
+383 YAYIKSNFFNS

-488 TNYYSFMGAKLAFRR
+488 TNYYSFMGAKLAYRR
-503 LYSVY
+503 LYSLY
-508 FNYVLAY
+508 LNYVLAY

>member
-65 TASSTNSSTAQAVD
+65 TASNTDSSTAQAID
-79 NLKESAS
+79 NLKESAN
-86 RLKTTPNTANQ
+86 RLKTTPNSTNQ

-117 ANNSLPTDKYNEINT
+117 ANGTLPASEYEKINT
-132 ISQSLQNTL
+132 ISQLLQNTL
-141 ENKNTANNNITIEND
+141 ENKNTANNNTTIEND
-156 YEQLLTQASTIISTL
+156 YDQLLTQASTIINTL

-191 GNACNIFGS
+191 GNACNIFGN
-200 TFSAINSMINSA
+200 TFNAITSMINSA
-212 KKAAEQARRTAPE
+212 KKAAEQSRRTDPSQ
-225 GPNQQSAFN
+225 PNQ
-234 SMINSAKKAA
+234 
-244 EQARRTAP
+244 
-252 EGPNQQSA
+252 PNT
-260 FTDADFTKNLN
+260 FTDTDFNKNLN

-283 LKGDNLATIYNTLQK
+283 LKGENLATIYNTLQK
-298 TPDSK
+298 TPGSK
-303 GFHSLVSRSS
+303 GFQSLVSRSS

-415 SDKNRKVSFGIFG
+415 SDKNRKISFGIFG
-428 GIALAGTTWLNN
+428 GIALAGTTWLNS
-440 QSANLKITNSAYS
+440 QFVNLKTTTSIYN

>member
-8 SLMASSLLAEDD
+8 SLMVSSLLAEDD

-25 VGYQIGEAAQMVKNT
+25 VGYQIGEAVQQVKNT

-65 TASSTNSSTAQAVD
+65 TASNTNSSTAQAIN
-79 NLKESAS
+79 NLKESAN
-86 RLKTTPNTANQ
+86 RLKTTPNSANQ
-97 AVSSALSSAVAM
+97 AVSSALSSAVGM

-117 ANNSLPTDKYNEINT
+117 ANNSLSTSEYDKINA
-132 ISQSLQNTL
+132 ISQLLQNTL
-141 ENKNTANNNITIEND
+141 ENKNNDLKIEND
-156 YEQLLTQASTIISTL
+156 YEYLLTQASTIISTL

-191 GNACNIFGS
+191 GNACNIFGN
-200 TFSAINSMINSA
+200 TFSAITSMINSA
-212 KKAAEQARRTAPE
+212 KEAAKQFRRTDPSQ
-225 GPNQQSAFN
+225 PNQNHQNASPVIDGN
-234 SMINSAKKAA
+234 
-244 EQARRTAP
+244 
-252 EGPNQQSA
+252 
-260 FTDADFTKNLN
+260 FTKNLN

-283 LKGDNLATIYNTLQK
+283 LKGENLATIYNTLQK
-298 TPDSK
+298 TPGSK
-303 GFHSLVSRSS
+303 GFQSLVSRSS
-313 YSYSLNETKYSEFQT
+313 YSYSLNETQYSEFQT
-328 TTKEFGHNPFR
+328 TTKEFGNNPFR

-383 HAYIKSNFFNS
+383 HAYIKSSFFNS

-415 SDKNRKVSFGIFG
+415 SDQNRKISFGIFG
-428 GIALAGTTWLNN
+428 GIALAGTTWLNS
-440 QSANLKITNSAYS
+440 QFVNLKTTTSIYN

>member
-8 SLMASSLLAEDD
+8 SLMVSSLLAEDD

-25 VGYQIGEAAQMVKNT
+25 VGYQIGEAVQQVKNT

-65 TASSTNSSTAQAVD
+65 TASNTDSSTAQAID
-79 NLKESAS
+79 NLKESAN
-86 RLKTTPNTANQ
+86 RLKTTPNSANQ
-97 AVSSALSSAVAM
+97 AVSSALSSAVGM

-117 ANNSLPTDKYNEINT
+117 ANNSLPTDKYNQINA
-132 ISQSLQNTL
+132 ISQWLQNTL
-141 ENKNTANNNITIEND
+141 EKKNELTIEND
-156 YEQLLTQASTIISTL
+156 YDQLLTQASTIISTL

-191 GNACNIFGS
+191 GNACTIFGN
-200 TFSAINSMINSA
+200 TFSAINSMIDSA
-212 KKAAEQARRTAPE
+212 KKAAADARRTSPD
-225 GPNQQSAFN
+225 NQNTPTA
-234 SMINSAKKAA
+234 IN
-244 EQARRTAP
+244 P
-252 EGPNQQSA
+252 
-260 FTDADFTKNLN
+260 DFTKNLN
-271 QVSSVINDTISY
+271 QVSSIINDTISY

-298 TPDSK
+298 TPGSK
-303 GFHSLVSRSS
+303 GFQSLVSRSS
-313 YSYSLNETKYSEFQT
+313 YSYSLNQTQYSEFQT

-415 SDKNRKVSFGIFG
+415 SDKNRKISFGIFG
-428 GIALAGTTWLNN
+428 GIALAGTTWLNS
-440 QSANLKITNSAYS
+440 QFVNLKTTTSIYN

>member
-8 SLMASSLLAEDD
+8 PLMASSLLAEND

-65 TASSTNSSTAQAVD
+65 TASNTNSSTAQAID

-97 AVSSALSSAVAM
+97 AVSSALSSAVGM

-117 ANNSLPTDKYNEINT
+117 ANGTLPTDKYNKINA
-132 ISQSLQNTL
+132 ISQLLQNTL
-141 ENKNTANNNITIEND
+141 ENKNTANNNTTIGND
-156 YEQLLTQASTIISTL
+156 YDQLLTQASTIINIL

-191 GNACNIFGS
+191 GNACNIFGN
-200 TFSAINSMINSA
+200 TFSAITSMIDSA
-212 KKAAEQARRTAPE
+212 KKAAAESRRTNDPSQGA
-225 GPNQQSAFN
+225 NQQNAFN
-234 SMINSAKKAA
+234 N
-244 EQARRTAP
+244 
-252 EGPNQQSA
+252 
-260 FTDADFTKNLN
+260 ADFNKNLN

-303 GFHSLVSRSS
+303 GFQSLVSRSS
-313 YSYSLNETKYSEFQT
+313 YSYSLNETQYSEFQN

-344 NSQSN
+344 NSQIN

-402 AGSDLLLNFINGG
+402 ADSDLLLNFINGG
-415 SDKNRKVSFGIFG
+415 SDKNRKISFGIFG
-428 GIALAGTTWLNN
+428 GIALAGTTWLNS
-440 QSANLKITNSAYS
+440 QFVNLKTTTSIYS

-488 TNYYSFMGAKLAFRR
+488 TNYYSFMGAKLAYRR

>member
-8 SLMASSLLAEDD
+8 SLMVSSLLAEDD

-65 TASSTNSSTAQAVD
+65 TASNTDSSTAQAID
-79 NLKESAS
+79 NLKESAN
-86 RLKTTPNTANQ
+86 RLKTTPNNANQ
-97 AVSSALSSAVAM
+97 AVSSSLSSAVAM

-117 ANNSLPTDKYNEINT
+117 ANNSLSASEYEKLKAT
-132 ISQSLQNTL
+132 SQLLQNTL
-141 ENKNTANNNITIEND
+141 ENKNNDLTIGND
-156 YEQLLTQASTIISTL
+156 YEHLLTQASTIINTL
-171 QSQCPGIDG
+171 QSQCPKIDG

-191 GNACNIFGS
+191 GNACNIFGN
-200 TFSAINSMINSA
+200 TFSAITSMIDSA
-212 KKAAEQARRTAPE
+212 KKAAAQSRRTDP
-225 GPNQQSAFN
+225 GKPN
-234 SMINSAKKAA
+234 
-244 EQARRTAP
+244 
-252 EGPNQQSA
+252 A
-260 FTDADFTKNLN
+260 FTDADFNKNLN

-283 LKGDNLATIYNTLQK
+283 LKGENLETIYNTLQK
-298 TPDSK
+298 TPGSK
-303 GFHSLVSRSS
+303 GFQSLVSRSS
-313 YSYSLNETKYSEFQT
+313 YSYSLNETQYSQFQT

-415 SDKNRKVSFGIFG
+415 SNQNRKVSFGIFG
-428 GIALAGTTWLNN
+428 GIALAGTTWLNS
-440 QSANLKITNSAYS
+440 QFVNLKTTTSIYN

>member
-8 SLMASSLLAEDD
+8 SLMVSSLLAEDD

-25 VGYQIGEAAQMVKNT
+25 VGYQIGEAVQQVKNT

-65 TASSTNSSTAQAVD
+65 TASKTDSSTAQAIN

-117 ANNSLPTDKYNEINT
+117 ANGTLPTDKYNEINT

-141 ENKNTANNNITIEND
+141 ENKNDNLKIEND
-156 YEQLLTQASTIISTL
+156 YEHLLGQAKIIISTL

-180 GNGKPWGINAS
+180 GNGKPWGINAN
-191 GNACNIFGS
+191 GNACTIFGN
-200 TFSAINSMINSA
+200 TFSAINSMIDSA
-212 KKAAEQARRTAPE
+212 KKAAAQFRRTDPSQ
-225 GPNQQSAFN
+225 PNQ
-234 SMINSAKKAA
+234 
-244 EQARRTAP
+244 
-252 EGPNQQSA
+252 PNA
-260 FTDADFTKNLN
+260 FTNADFNKNLN
-271 QVSSVINDTISY
+271 EVSSVINNTISY
-283 LKGDNLATIYNTLQK
+283 LKGENLATIYNTLQK
-298 TPDSK
+298 TPGSK
-303 GFHSLVSRSS
+303 GFQSLVSRSS
-313 YSYSLNETKYSEFQT
+313 YSYSLNETQYSEFQT
-328 TTKEFGHNPFR
+328 TTKEFGLNPFR

-364 FFGKN
+364 FFGQN

-415 SDKNRKVSFGIFG
+415 SDKNRKISFGIFG
-428 GIALAGTTWLNN
+428 GIALAGTTWLNS
-440 QSANLKITNSAYS
+440 QSANLKITNSAYN

>member
-8 SLMASSLLAEDD
+8 SLMASSLLAEND

-25 VGYQIGEAAQMVKNT
+25 VGYQIGEAVQQVKNT

-65 TASSTNSSTAQAVD
+65 TASNTNSSTAQAIN

-86 RLKTTPNTANQ
+86 RLKTTPNSANQ
-97 AVSSALSSAVAM
+97 AVSSALSSAVGM

-117 ANNSLPTDKYNEINT
+117 ASGTLPTDKYNEINA
-132 ISQSLQNTL
+132 ISQLLQNTL
-141 ENKNTANNNITIEND
+141 ENKNNNLTIGND
-156 YEQLLTQASTIISTL
+156 YEHLLGQASTIINTL

-191 GNACNIFGS
+191 GNACTIFGN
-200 TFSAINSMINSA
+200 TFSAINSMISSA
-212 KKAAEQARRTAPE
+212 KKAAADARRTAPE
-225 GPNQQSAFN
+225 SPSQ
-234 SMINSAKKAA
+234 
-244 EQARRTAP
+244 P
-252 EGPNQQSA
+252 SA
-260 FTDADFTKNLN
+260 FTNADFNKNLN
-271 QVSSVINDTISY
+271 QVSSVIDDTISY

-303 GFHSLVSRSS
+303 GFQSLVSRSS
-313 YSYSLNETKYSEFQT
+313 YSYSLNETQYSQFQT

-344 NSQSN
+344 NSQIN

-428 GIALAGTTWLNN
+428 GIALAGTTWLNS
-440 QSANLKITNSAYS
+440 QLVNLKTTTSIYN